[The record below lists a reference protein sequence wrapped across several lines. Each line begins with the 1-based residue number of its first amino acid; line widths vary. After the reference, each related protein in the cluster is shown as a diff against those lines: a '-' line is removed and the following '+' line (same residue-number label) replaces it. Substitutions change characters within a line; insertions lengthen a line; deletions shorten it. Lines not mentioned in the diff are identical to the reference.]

1 MAAVKLAIQ
10 LEATL
15 KTVSEWKRKGHG
27 VVGEHEQLA
36 DSC

>member
-1 MAAVKLAIQ
+1 MAAVKQAIQ

-15 KTVSEWKRKGHG
+15 KTASAWKRKGHG
-27 VVGEHEQLA
+27 VVEGYEQLA

>member
-15 KTVSEWKRKGHG
+15 KMASEWKRKGYV

-36 DSC
+36 DSY